1 MFRIYIL
8 SAIEIALLIILPL
21 IKFYQQIKLTHKQYI
36 INIALLYL
44 IWYFSYAGLH
54 ELCHMLGSWI
64 TGTKILDYQL
74 IPPFWKGDFKT
85 AYVNPLFEN
94 NNQAVVSVIMPYLRD
109 IVFLIIGFWLLIRKR
124 INNHFLK
131 GLILILFILSP
142 LFDIINNYSGFVF
155 VSFGDFKELSIRV
168 GVLYANVIGLLFT
181 LIATVITLR
190 IFVFYKNHPDLSI
203 KK

>member
-21 IKFYQQIKLTHKQYI
+21 IKFYQQSKLTRKQYI

-54 ELCHMLGSWI
+54 ELCHIFGSWI

-131 GLILILFILSP
+131 GLILILFILSS

-168 GVLYANVIGLLFT
+168 GVLYANVIGLAFT

-190 IFVFYKNHPDLSI
+190 IFVLYKYHPDL
-203 KK
+203 